1 MDSAYPNIGS
11 ELRIFQTIP
20 VSVPNNERAFS
31 KLKIIKNV
39 LRSSMG
45 QELLTHVGILSI
57 EREAVDEID
66 FDNIIDI
73 SAKQKCKAQI
83 I

>member
-1 MDSAYPNIGS
+1 
-11 ELRIFQTIP
+11 
-20 VSVPNNERAFS
+20 
-31 KLKIIKNV
+31 
-39 LRSSMG
+39 MG